1 MISITTLRNLFVT
14 ALAAFATQAAAA
26 DPSAVA
32 LAELVKP
39 LLLAPARDFMPP
51 GWNDIE
57 ADRAIRWAQGPVM
70 TDKPAPD
77 GSFFA
82 RPGQAMFAGR
92 PMMVVATGARSMVF
106 NYYFRN
112 PGAPI
117 APDDIVDGFRQA
129 GFTVAPAR
137 CASNPAQ
144 AAPKRWYR
152 LAHPQKRP
160 AFLYVGPLASGGQG
174 YTLFLDQIP
183 PMTQAEAMA
192 YTDACQARP
201 GAAPAGAAPRIANG
215 QAGVVAVI
223 EALLRPAG
231 SPAAIPWASLS
242 TLPAITWNRPPPM
255 KMTNPYGDG
264 GADNNPRL
272 LEGRFK
278 TPTTEMTAIATG
290 DDRVATR
297 FQLIQGGN
305 LPRGAVFDGLIRDGY
320 AITAIR
326 CGKPYTQMSENWFRI
341 SGGGKQPAILYRA
354 MYNDG
359 GRTTETYGLRID
371 NLAPPMQPGQTA
383 APGGRCPG

>member
-1 MISITTLRNLFVT
+1 MISFSKLRNMIV
-14 ALAAFATQAAAA
+14 AGLAACAGQAMAA
-26 DPSAVA
+26 DPSATA
-32 LAELVKP
+32 LAELVRP
-39 LLLAPARDFMPP
+39 LLLPPARDFMPP
-51 GWNDIE
+51 DWGQLDAN
-57 ADRAIRWAQGPVM
+57 RAIRWGQGPVM
-70 TDKPAPD
+70 TEKPAPD

-82 RPGQAMFAGR
+82 RPGQASLAGR
-92 PMMVVATGARSMVF
+92 PMMVVATGARSMVL

-112 PGAPI
+112 SGPPI
-117 APDDIVDGFRQA
+117 PPDDIADGVRQA

-137 CASNPAQ
+137 CASSPAQ
-144 AAPKRWYR
+144 PAPKRWYR
-152 LAHPQKRP
+152 LTHPQKRA

-183 PMTQAEAMA
+183 PMTQAESAL
-192 YTDACQARP
+192 YTDACSARP
-201 GAAPAGAAPRIANG
+201 GAAPGGPTRIANG

-231 SPAAIPWASLS
+231 APGAIPWAALS
-242 TLPAITWNRPPPM
+242 TLPAITWNKLPPA
-255 KMTNPYGDG
+255 KMSNPFGDG

-290 DDRVATR
+290 DDRAATR
-297 FQLIQGGN
+297 FQLINGGN
-305 LPRGAVFDGLIRDGY
+305 LPRGAVFDGLARDGY
-320 AITAIR
+320 AITAVR
-326 CGKPYTQMSENWFRI
+326 CGKPYTEMSENWFRI

-354 MYNDG
+354 MYRDG

-371 NLAPPMQPGQTA
+371 NLMPPMQPGQTA